1 MNMALTQ
8 EWMDRARYCPG
19 RNHVIDQ
26 CIMYN
31 NHAKKKTNS
40 VGKVVF
46 WDTRGFE
53 DIHSSEQATL
63 ILRYVLEGRIPPKC
77 IPCVLLMSKELIK
90 KRYQKV
96 LTPERRI
103 DLILN
108 VSAIDEEP
116 QTRLMKLVQD
126 ATTTSKIRSV
136 KGKQL
141 VHFVCF
147 LRTLISVL
155 TSEPQIYI
163 HVIYNSC
170 TVLRK

>member
-8 EWMDRARYCPG
+8 EWIDRARYCPG
-19 RNHVIDQ
+19 RNHIIDQ
-26 CIMYN
+26 CVMYH

-90 KRYQKV
+90 KRYQKI

-116 QTRLMKLVQD
+116 PTRLMKLIQD
-126 ATTTSKIRSV
+126 ATTASKIRTV
-136 KGKQL
+136 KGKW
-141 VHFVCF
+141 F
-147 LRTLISVL
+147 
-155 TSEPQIYI
+155 
-163 HVIYNSC
+163 
-170 TVLRK
+170 

>member
-8 EWMDRARYCPG
+8 EWMDRAKYCPG

-26 CIMYN
+26 CVMYN
-31 NHAKKKTNS
+31 NRTSKKTNT
-40 VGKVVF
+40 VGKVIF

-53 DIHSSEQATL
+53 DIHSSDQATL

-96 LTPERRI
+96 MTSERRI
-103 DLILN
+103 DLVLN

-116 QTRLMKLVQD
+116 QTRLMKIVQD
-126 ATTTSKIRSV
+126 AIATSKIRSV
-136 KGKQL
+136 KGK
-141 VHFVCF
+141 FF
-147 LRTLISVL
+147 LWSI
-155 TSEPQIYI
+155 
-163 HVIYNSC
+163 C
-170 TVLRK
+170 